1 MNLSEF
7 AQDGSILTEIN
18 MSPSSL
24 RQLASNINATVG
36 IEFEM
41 IVRDAMSESSDDDD
55 YELVPDYSENETVY
69 SIDDIIE
76 FFDDGDYNSRRDV
89 NNLRE
94 ELQNSYTEWVD
105 ESISDEWATSRVS
118 YIKDWIIEN
127 ASRDEIAEKL
137 GIDVDD
143 PEFEGVTR
151 DQMQELAELISNEVD
166 SLWYDSAYEAFR
178 EEKLD
183 EDWGSETE
191 FLRDQRIRSARDVE
205 NNYDITWPHWTTE
218 SNDEDREA
226 DGDRVASDFSRAIG
240 REARF
245 FRRYK
250 EGDRG
255 EQRQKGFYIV
265 EPDGSLE
272 PENDTDAG
280 LEFVSPMLSLPDM
293 LTELPKII
301 AWGKK
306 NAYTSKGTECGL
318 HMNVSI
324 KGVNQES
331 QLDYVKLA
339 LLLGDQYVLRE
350 FDRIASPYCKSAFAR
365 VQSNTKMLT
374 PEKITEIM
382 VNMRQGLNKL
392 ASQVIHSGHTEK
404 MISINNK
411 GKYIEF
417 RSPGGDWLEQD
428 LSKLINTLLRFV
440 VAYDAATD
448 ENKYKKEYATKLEAL
463 ISGGKKTVQYYDPR
477 DKDNDKEPVKFSNE
491 RKKGWVQVVSPASTD
506 TTNTVRY
513 FAQWRAG
520 LIPDSA
526 LVSFVRQARMQRKGA
541 DPTEGMPT
549 WMVSSRNDQYQT
561 FVKAADKA
569 GAIEAARQTWNLTD
583 PMSRSMYSDAS
594 FTAVQRN
601 APTTGVQQNA
611 PIQARVTAGPA
622 EPAFPGSTQDLQQRR
637 AAAAQ
642 SQVANGQVVDWKIVV
657 IPAEGSPHIIHILRD
672 IGPNQGDANR
682 AAATWLLANRATVTD
697 QIRGAEITVLPVRV
711 PTSTG

>member
-41 IVRDAMSESSDDDD
+41 IVRDAMSAGSDDD
-55 YELVPDYSENETVY
+55 YELVPDYDSNETPY
-69 SIDDIIE
+69 DIDDIIQ

-151 DQMQELAELISNEVD
+151 DQMQELAELISDEVD

-178 EEKLD
+178 D
-183 EDWGSETE
+183 EQLEDDSYSERD
-191 FLRDQRIRSARDVE
+191 FLRDQRIRSMRDVE
-205 NNYDITWPHWTTE
+205 YNYDITWPYWTTE
-218 SNDEDREA
+218 SNDDKREA
-226 DGDRVASDFSRAIG
+226 DGERVARDFSSVIG
-240 REARF
+240 RPARYF
-245 FRRYK
+245 SGYHR
-250 EGDRG
+250 GDRG
-255 EQRQKGFYIV
+255 SQRSQGFYIV
-265 EPDGSLE
+265 EPDGSLHGSSS
-272 PENDTDAG
+272 DDAG
-280 LEFVSPMLSLPDM
+280 LEFVSPPLSLPEM
-293 LTELPKII
+293 LTELPKVI
-301 AWGKK
+301 AWGKE
-306 NAYTSKGTECGL
+306 NAYTSEGTGCGL

-324 KGVNQES
+324 DGVNQES

-339 LLLGDQYVLRE
+339 LLLGDEYVLRE
-350 FDRIASPYCKSAFAR
+350 FDRLSNSYCKSALAR
-365 VQSNTKMLT
+365 VKSHTKMLT
-374 PEKITEIM
+374 PEKMTEIM
-382 VNMRQGLNKL
+382 TNMRQGLNKL
-392 ASQVIHSGHTEK
+392 ASQIIHSGNTDK
-404 MISINNK
+404 FTSINNK
-411 GKYIEF
+411 GNYIEF
-417 RSPGGDWLEQD
+417 RSPGGDWLEED
-428 LSKLINTLLRFV
+428 LGKLTNTLLRFV
-440 VAYDAATD
+440 VALDAAND
-448 ENKYKKEYATKLEAL
+448 PNKYRDEYAKKLY
-463 ISGGKKTVQYYDPR
+463 KTL
-477 DKDNDKEPVKFSNE
+477 
-491 RKKGWVQVVSPASTD
+491 SPSED
-506 TTNTVRY
+506 GTNTIKY
-513 FAQWRAG
+513 FSEFSAG
-520 LIPDSA
+520 KLPRSA
-526 LVSFVRQARMQRKGA
+526 LVSFVRQARMQRKGV
-541 DPTEGMPT
+541 DPTEGMPS
-549 WMVSSRNDQYQT
+549 WLVSSRNDQYQT

-569 GAIEAARQTWNLTD
+569 GAIEAARQKWNLTD

-611 PIQARVTAGPA
+611 PIQARVSAGPA

-657 IPAEGSPHIIHILRD
+657 IPAEGNPHIIHILRD

-682 AAATWLLANRATVTD
+682 AAATWLLANRETVTD
-697 QIRGAEITVLPVRV
+697 QIRGAEVTVLPIRV
-711 PTSTG
+711 PTGD